1 MINSNG
7 VLTDKSSL
15 SNEELN
21 RAISYGDG
29 LFETMRVRNGK
40 VLFMEDHYLR
50 LMASMRILRMN
61 IPMHFTPEF
70 FQEQAQSLLAAKGFE
85 NARLRLQVV
94 RAASAGYYTPE
105 GEVHTSWWMEATELM
120 EADYQPGEGLV
131 VDLFKDHYV
140 QSGLLSTVKS
150 TNSLLYILASIYS
163 KENGFDGVLLVNDQK
178 MLVEANFG
186 NVFIVQGTTLR
197 TAPLT
202 DGALRGVLR
211 KNILEWSKEIGLTLV
226 EESINPFDLQKADE
240 LWITNVVKGIQ
251 WVRTYRRKEYG
262 STKAIEM
269 IELINRKMDVLSLL

>member
-1 MINSNG
+1 
-7 VLTDKSSL
+7 
-15 SNEELN
+15 
-21 RAISYGDG
+21 
-29 LFETMRVRNGK
+29 
-40 VLFMEDHYLR
+40 
-50 LMASMRILRMN
+50 
-61 IPMHFTPEF
+61 
-70 FQEQAQSLLAAKGFE
+70 
-85 NARLRLQVV
+85 
-94 RAASAGYYTPE
+94 
-105 GEVHTSWWMEATELM
+105 
-120 EADYQPGEGLV
+120 
-131 VDLFKDHYV
+131 
-140 QSGLLSTVKS
+140 
-150 TNSLLYILASIYS
+150 
-163 KENGFDGVLLVNDQK
+163 VNDQK